1 MDYRPPK
8 ELPALKTGIT
18 YTRDFEIVEMSEMGA
33 DKSSAPFT
41 TTTSYAVSTAPK
53 LPTRYDRQ
61 RTAGQNWVDSFRRV
75 RRSSQSSTGAV
86 GHKGY
91 YVTEGMDANNDRF
104 YDLPAANARIANSAL
119 VRDLKGRHLQMI
131 AIGGSIGKPLQYLL
145 DTDCI

>member
-1 MDYRPPK
+1 
-8 ELPALKTGIT
+8 
-18 YTRDFEIVEMSEMGA
+18 MSEMGA

-41 TTTSYAVSTAPK
+41 STTSYAVSTAPR
-53 LPTRYDRQ
+53 LPTRLDRQ
-61 RTAGQNWVDSFRRV
+61 KTVGQNWVDSFRRV

-86 GHKGY
+86 GQQGY

-131 AIGGSIGKPLQYLL
+131 AIGGSIGKLPRYDLSNNY
-145 DTDCI
+145 I